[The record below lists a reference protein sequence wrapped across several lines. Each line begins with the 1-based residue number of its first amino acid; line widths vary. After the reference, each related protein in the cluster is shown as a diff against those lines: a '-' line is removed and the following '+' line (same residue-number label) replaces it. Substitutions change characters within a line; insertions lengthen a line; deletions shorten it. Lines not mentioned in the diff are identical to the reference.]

1 MAENLKTCSCDC
13 MQCSMQQRVYCS
25 AQMTRMNIDTLNAI
39 QESLAQI
46 KELLQKMDKDD
57 DDALFNPLQ
66 QQEEENF
73 ETETETEAQ

>member
-1 MAENLKTCSCDC
+1 MAENIKTCSGDC

-46 KELLQKMDKDD
+46 KEILQKIDKDD
-57 DDALFNPLQ
+57 DDTLFNPLQ
-66 QQEEENF
+66 QTEEENQE
-73 ETETETEAQ
+73 ETNAQ